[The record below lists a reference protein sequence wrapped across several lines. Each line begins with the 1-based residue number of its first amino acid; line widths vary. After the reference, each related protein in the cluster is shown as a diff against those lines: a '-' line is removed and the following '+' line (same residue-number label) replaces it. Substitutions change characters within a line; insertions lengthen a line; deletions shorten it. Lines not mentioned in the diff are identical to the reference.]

1 MVEYEVNDKVV
12 FRFNDVNELAVV
24 TNVRR
29 HKNTVTGYDIRS
41 EKGSG
46 YVLVQVDANLTTRQL
61 NKRVEYPLIDSKLTT
76 AWIGSD
82 SETNL
87 FAKENVGHTRQNF
100 SKDMTLFLDG
110 ESAGGVQHF
119 ERHNDLIF
127 PTQGPRSF

>member
-46 YVLVQVDANLTTRQL
+46 YVLVQVDTNLSTRQY
-61 NKRVEYPLIDSKLTT
+61 NKRVEYPLIDSKLTA
-76 AWIGSD
+76 AWNDSD

-119 ERHNDLIF
+119 ERYNDLIF

>member
-1 MVEYEVNDKVV
+1 MVEYEVNDRVV
-12 FRFNDVNELAVV
+12 FRFNDVNEVPV
-24 TNVRR
+24 ITNVRQ
-29 HKNTVTGYDIRS
+29 HKKTITGYDIRS

-46 YVLVQVDANLTTRQL
+46 YVIVQVDANLTTRQR
-61 NKRVEYPLIDSKLTT
+61 NKRVEYPLIDSKLTA

-100 SKDMTLFLDG
+100 SKDMPLYLDG
-110 ESAGGVQHF
+110 EGPGLVQHF

-127 PTQGPRSF
+127 PTQGARSY

>member
-12 FRFNDVNELAVV
+12 FRFNNVNEIAVI

-29 HKNTVTGYDIRS
+29 HKNTITGYDIRS

-46 YVLVQVDANLTTRQL
+46 YVIVQVNTNLTTRQR
-61 NKRVEYPLIDSKLTT
+61 NKRVEYPLIDSKLTA

-100 SKDMTLFLDG
+100 TKDMVLVLDG
-110 ESAGGVQHF
+110 EAGGGVQHL
-119 ERHNDLIF
+119 EKHNDLIF

>member
-12 FRFNDVNELAVV
+12 FRFNDVNEVAVV

-46 YVLVQVDANLTTRQL
+46 YVLVQVDANLTTRQR
-61 NKRVEYPLIDSKLTT
+61 NKRVEYPLIDSKLTA

-100 SKDMTLFLDG
+100 PKDMTLFLDG
-110 ESAGGVQHF
+110 EGGGGVQHF

>member
-12 FRFNDVNELAVV
+12 FRFNNVNEIAVI

-29 HKNTVTGYDIRS
+29 HKKMITGYDIRS

-46 YVLVQVDANLTTRQL
+46 YVIVQVDANLTTRQR
-61 NKRVEYPLIDSKLTT
+61 NKRVEYPLIDSKLTA

-87 FAKENVGHTRQNF
+87 FAKENIGHTRQNF
-100 SKDMTLFLDG
+100 NKDMVLVLDG
-110 ESAGGVQHF
+110 EAAGGVQHF

>member
-12 FRFNDVNELAVV
+12 FRFNNVNEVAVI

-29 HKNTVTGYDIRS
+29 HKNTVIGYDIRS

-46 YVLVQVDANLTTRQL
+46 YVIVQVDANLTTRQR

-100 SKDMTLFLDG
+100 TKDMVLVLDG
-110 ESAGGVQHF
+110 EAGGGVQHL
-119 ERHNDLIF
+119 EKHNDLIF

>member
-46 YVLVQVDANLTTRQL
+46 YVLVQVDTNLSTRQY
-61 NKRVEYPLIDSKLTT
+61 NKRVEYPLIDSKLTA
-76 AWIGSD
+76 AWNDSD

-100 SKDMTLFLDG
+100 TKDMTLFLDG
-110 ESAGGVQHF
+110 EGHGGVQHF

>member
-12 FRFNDVNELAVV
+12 FRFNDVNEIAVV

-46 YVLVQVDANLTTRQL
+46 YVIVQVDANLTTRQR
-61 NKRVEYPLIDSKLTT
+61 NKRVEYPLIDSKLTA

-100 SKDMTLFLDG
+100 TKDMILVLDG
-110 ESAGGVQHF
+110 EAGGGVQHF

>member
-12 FRFNDVNELAVV
+12 FRFNDVNEVAVI

-29 HKNTVTGYDIRS
+29 HKKIITGYDIRS

-46 YVLVQVDANLTTRQL
+46 YVLVQVDVNLTTRQR
-61 NKRVEYPLIDSKLTT
+61 NKRVEYPLIDSKLTA

-87 FAKENVGHTRQNF
+87 FAKENIGHTRQNF
-100 SKDMTLFLDG
+100 TKDMILVLDG
-110 ESAGGVQHF
+110 EADGGVQHF

>member
-1 MVEYEVNDKVV
+1 MIEYEINDKIV
-12 FRFNDVNELAVV
+12 FRYNNVNEIGVI

-29 HKNTVTGYDIRS
+29 HKKTVIGYDIRS

-46 YVLVQVDANLTTRQL
+46 YVLVQVESNLTTRQR
-61 NKRVEYPLIDSKLTT
+61 NKRTEYPLIDSKLTA

-100 SKDMTLFLDG
+100 TKDMVLVLDG
-110 ESAGGVQHF
+110 EAGGGVQHL

>member
-12 FRFNDVNELAVV
+12 FRFNNVNEVAVI

-29 HKNTVTGYDIRS
+29 HKKTITGYDIRS

-46 YVLVQVDANLTTRQL
+46 YVIVQVDANLTTRQR
-61 NKRVEYPLIDSKLTT
+61 NKRVEYPLIDSKLTA

-87 FAKENVGHTRQNF
+87 FAKENVGHTRANF
-100 SKDMTLFLDG
+100 PKGYPLYFDG
-110 ESAGGVQHF
+110 EDGGGMHQF
-119 ERHNDLIF
+119 EKHNDLIF

>member
-12 FRFNDVNELAVV
+12 FRFNDVNEIAVI

-46 YVLVQVDANLTTRQL
+46 YVLVQVDANLTTRQR

-100 SKDMTLFLDG
+100 NKDMVLVLDG
-110 ESAGGVQHF
+110 EAGGGVQHF
-119 ERHNDLIF
+119 KRHNDLIF

>member
-12 FRFNDVNELAVV
+12 FQFNNVNEIAVI
-24 TNVRR
+24 TNIRR

-46 YVLVQVDANLTTRQL
+46 YVLVQVDANLTTRQR
-61 NKRVEYPLIDSKLTT
+61 NKRVEYPLINSKLTA

-82 SETNL
+82 SESNL

-100 SKDMTLFLDG
+100 NKDMVLMLDG
-110 ESAGGVQHF
+110 EGSGGVQHF

>member
-29 HKNTVTGYDIRS
+29 HKNTITGYDIRS

-46 YVLVQVDANLTTRQL
+46 YVLVQVDTNLSTRQY
-61 NKRVEYPLIDSKLTT
+61 NKRVEYPLIDSKLTA
-76 AWIGSD
+76 AWNDSD

-119 ERHNDLIF
+119 ERQNDLIF

>member
-46 YVLVQVDANLTTRQL
+46 YVLVQVDTNLSTRQY
-61 NKRVEYPLIDSKLTT
+61 NKRVEYPLIDSKLTA

-100 SKDMTLFLDG
+100 SKDMVLFLDG
-110 ESAGGVQHF
+110 EGHGGVQHF

>member
-12 FRFNDVNELAVV
+12 FRFNDVNEIAVV

-29 HKNTVTGYDIRS
+29 HKNVITGYDIRS

-46 YVLVQVDANLTTRQL
+46 YVIVQVDANLTTRQR
-61 NKRVEYPLIDSKLTT
+61 NKRVEYPLIDANLT
-76 AWIGSD
+76 ANWVGSD

-87 FAKENVGHTRQNF
+87 FAKENLGHTRQNF
-100 SKDMTLFLDG
+100 PKGMPLFLDG
-110 ESAGGVQHF
+110 EGPGLVQHF
-119 ERHNDLIF
+119 EKRNDFLF

>member
-12 FRFNDVNELAVV
+12 FRFNDVNEVAVV

-29 HKNTVTGYDIRS
+29 HKKTVVGYDIRS

-46 YVLVQVDANLTTRQL
+46 YIIVQVDANLTTRQR
-61 NKRVEYPLIDSKLTT
+61 NKRVEYPLIDSKLTA

-100 SKDMTLFLDG
+100 TKDMVLVLDG
-110 ESAGGVQHF
+110 EAGGGVQHL
-119 ERHNDLIF
+119 EKHNDLIF

>member
-12 FRFNDVNELAVV
+12 FRFNDVNEVAVV

-29 HKNTVTGYDIRS
+29 HKNAITGYDIRS

-46 YVLVQVDANLTTRQL
+46 YVIVQVDANLTTRQR
-61 NKRVEYPLIDSKLTT
+61 NKRVEYPLIDSKLTA

-100 SKDMTLFLDG
+100 TKDMILVLDG
-110 ESAGGVQHF
+110 EAGGGVQHL